1 MIRILLFF
9 LVPFCLG
16 VLGGLWGQ
24 AFLLPG
30 LAANPAFQNLQ
41 FVKDWNAK
49 VQVVS
54 PVQEIIIRE
63 NEGLER
69 VVKRVDKVVA
79 GLESVSG
86 SVVIRGSVFIYTA
99 DGLAIALSTL
109 VPQGFQ
115 VKLFVP
121 GNELPFA
128 AQVLKRDAKNNLVL
142 LKIEGSGLETTGI
155 SEESSLSVGERATLV
170 GKTFEEDGFVPFVN
184 QGVVQGL
191 YTDRVQTTIRELLNV
206 QGSPVFDIEG
216 KLIGLALLDA
226 NSKVK
231 TLPVSVLRS
240 FLGL

>member
-1 MIRILLFF
+1 MIRTTLFF

-16 VLGGLWGQ
+16 VLGGIWAQ
-24 AFLLPG
+24 AFLLPS
-30 LAANPAFQNLQ
+30 LASNPAFQNVQ

-49 VQVVS
+49 IQVIS
-54 PVQEIIIRE
+54 PVQEIVIRE

-69 VVKRVDKVVA
+69 LVKRLDKVVA

-86 SVVIRGSVFIYTA
+86 NTVIHGSAFAYTS

-115 VKLFVP
+115 TKLYIA
-121 GNELPFA
+121 GSELPVA

-142 LKIEGSGLETTGI
+142 LKIESAGLETSGI
-155 SEESSLSVGERATLV
+155 SEESALSVGERVMLV
-170 GKTFEEDGFVPFVN
+170 GKTFEKEGLVPFVN
-184 QGVVQGL
+184 QGVIQGL
-191 YTDRVQTTIRELLNV
+191 YADRIQTNIRELLSV

-216 KLIGLALLDA
+216 KLLGLALVDS
-226 NSKVK
+226 NNKVK